1 MIKTMLYYKLGFIEK
16 NVIEYYDEVFDNG
29 SSAVNVLHFVLRLC
43 TDVHVVGDFGY
54 PV

>member
-16 NVIEYYDEVFDNG
+16 NVIEYYDEMLIM
-29 SSAVNVLHFVLRLC
+29 AVRQSTFYILYYGY
-43 TDVHVVGDFGY
+43 DEHVVGDFGY